1 MNMEMIVDE
10 LGSVTNVA
18 MKGRLD
24 AKGAESVDLPLSVL
38 AGSKTAVILDLSEVD
53 FLASLGIRT
62 LLTAAKAVQRKG
74 GKLVIV
80 APEGNVRMV
89 LQTAGME
96 TLIPMYP
103 DRAAA
108 VAALSA

>member
-1 MNMEMIVDE
+1 MELIVDE

-24 AKGAESVDLPLSVL
+24 AKGAESADLPLSVL
-38 AGSKTAVILDLSEVD
+38 AGSKSAIIVDLTEVD
-53 FLASLGIRT
+53 FLASLGIRV
-62 LLTAAKAVQRKG
+62 LVTAAKAVQRKG

-80 APEGNVRMV
+80 VPGGNVRMV
-89 LQTAGME
+89 LDTAGLDS
-96 TLIPMYP
+96 LIPMFP

-108 VAALSA
+108 VAAFS